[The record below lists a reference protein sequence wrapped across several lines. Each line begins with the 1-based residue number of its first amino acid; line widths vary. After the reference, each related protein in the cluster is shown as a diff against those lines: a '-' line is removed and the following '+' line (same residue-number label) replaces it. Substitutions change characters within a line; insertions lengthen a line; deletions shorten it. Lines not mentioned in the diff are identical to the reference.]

1 MARMDGLKSPLF
13 WQILP
18 SSALPQVST
27 NSMAPRRYPALMR
40 TVETFRWYLPNPNP
54 RGKPY
59 LSRWAMTAAEAAARG
74 AIEPAL
80 HTREVRE
87 VPETEDERRRA
98 QFHYQSAGRDA
109 AKPPGQ

>member
-1 MARMDGLKSPLF
+1 
-13 WQILP
+13 
-18 SSALPQVST
+18 
-27 NSMAPRRYPALMR
+27 MR

-54 RGKPY
+54 RGRPY